1 MHITWLKKMEAVK
14 KTWRPCSLLLFKFT
28 QYGLILYK
36 SGDIQCTRI
45 YKFIQACSDEKL
57 WINWT
62 PTALQSSYFTRVD
75 LTRVSFLSILFHF
88 IWTVMKINLF
98 YGRKSHTQSMNNNI
112 ANLLKIKEVYFTLRL
127 NGEYDSTS
135 LLKFQRIV
143 VNIIMF

>member
-1 MHITWLKKMEAVK
+1 ME
-14 KTWRPCSLLLFKFT
+14 
-28 QYGLILYK
+28 I
-36 SGDIQCTRI
+36 II
-45 YKFIQACSDEKL
+45 
-57 WINWT
+57 
-62 PTALQSSYFTRVD
+62 
-75 LTRVSFLSILFHF
+75 
-88 IWTVMKINLF
+88 F

>member
-1 MHITWLKKMEAVK
+1 
-14 KTWRPCSLLLFKFT
+14 
-28 QYGLILYK
+28 
-36 SGDIQCTRI
+36 
-45 YKFIQACSDEKL
+45 
-57 WINWT
+57 
-62 PTALQSSYFTRVD
+62 
-75 LTRVSFLSILFHF
+75 
-88 IWTVMKINLF
+88 MKINLF